1 MLQDHNGVAAVGGR
15 CLGEEFLAP
24 RVRRENDASR
34 FRRIFAKG
42 LVSAHIERC
51 QMVFPRKRTEFFKNS
66 QRKPLQLGQS
76 GTGGWG
82 RCAEILEEKGSC
94 SVDSLLIVADD
105 CPQTGRG
112 EPVDGIHHPQN
123 YSEGQS
129 AAMAVNEKQDA
140 DAEYAGAFGQGR
152 PFRQLAGMKRL
163 PVLFFVIGEVCRPR
177 GSDSRHPE
185 FRLSGPRI
193 PVGQPLPA
201 RFGPMHDPRFVWQP
215 LRHER
220 RAVPVHFLRA
230 SWADV

>member
-1 MLQDHNGVAAVGGR
+1 MPSTL
-15 CLGEEFLAP
+15 
-24 RVRRENDASR
+24 
-34 FRRIFAKG
+34 
-42 LVSAHIERC
+42 
-51 QMVFPRKRTEFFKNS
+51 
-66 QRKPLQLGQS
+66 
-76 GTGGWG
+76 
-82 RCAEILEEKGSC
+82 
-94 SVDSLLIVADD
+94 
-105 CPQTGRG
+105 
-112 EPVDGIHHPQN
+112 N

-140 DAEYAGAFGQGR
+140 DAEYAGAFGQSR

-177 GSDSRHPE
+177 GSESRHPE

-230 SWADV
+230 S